1 MSAIQA
7 RRAGNGARPY
17 PCTASNLQII
27 DYQQHAS
34 FEEFF
39 ISPFVF
45 NNIAA
50 SICPENCNALIL
62 RTFPALFHA
71 IYKGPQPPFR
81 QEIRRI

>member
-17 PCTASNLQII
+17 PCTAPNLQVIY
-27 DYQQHAS
+27 YQQHAS
-34 FEEFF
+34 FEELF
-39 ISPFVF
+39 ISAFVF

-50 SICPENCNALIL
+50 LLCPKNCNALIL
-62 RTFPALFHA
+62 RTIPALFLA

-81 QEIRRI
+81 QEIGRI